1 MTGASGANRTFRS
14 LFGGQEKSF
23 DEVLDLE
30 TDVIG
35 SIEAAASVSGAA
47 IGVAGDEDQDEEEDG
62 EDAMV
67 WKEELLLLD
76 CGVAAKAD
84 GLQLAQHRS
93 MEEWAD
99 DDDEEDNWKD
109 MLQDRVDQL
118 DLAFLPDNDGDDDD
132 AIVFE
137 TRCRLEHQ
145 SVCNLSAHEVH
156 AWNIERTVVGEAAAS
171 TLVHDARMRSIS
183 IDCVARKIQTV
194 EYYRKRSRSL
204 SDTTDMLELPYYSP
218 SRKNSL
224 DSDRSCLSRDIS
236 RDIRGIGEPLAT
248 DATLSVSSSTA
259 ASVLSDTEAMRR
271 FVLDDVKSM
280 SMERLVSD
288 AQRLHFLEDFY
299 HNQQRQDAVSP
310 VILPTAASSSPS
322 VPSSPAMST
331 P

>member
-1 MTGASGANRTFRS
+1 MTGESGANRTFRS

-35 SIEAAASVSGAA
+35 SIEADSSVSGAA
-47 IGVAGDEDQDEEEDG
+47 IVVAVNENKDEEEDG
-62 EDAMV
+62 DDAMV
-67 WKEELLLLD
+67 WKEELLD
-76 CGVAAKAD
+76 CGVAAK
-84 GLQLAQHRS
+84 GNSLQLAQHRS

-99 DDDEEDNWKD
+99 EDDEEDNWKD

-118 DLAFLPDNDGDDDD
+118 DLAFLPDDDGDDD
-132 AIVFE
+132 ASVFE
-137 TRCRLEHQ
+137 TKCRLEQQ
-145 SVCNLSAHEVH
+145 SVCKLSAHEIH
-156 AWNIERTVVGEAAAS
+156 AWNIERAVVGEAAAS
-171 TLVHDARMRSIS
+171 TLVHDARMRSTS

-204 SDTTDMLELPYYSP
+204 SDTTDMLESPYYSL

-224 DSDRSCLSRDIS
+224 GSDRSCLSRDMS
-236 RDIRGIGEPLAT
+236 RDLRGIGEPLPT
-248 DATLSVSSSTA
+248 DATLSISSSTA
-259 ASVLSDTEAMRR
+259 VSVLSDTEAIRR

-280 SMERLVSD
+280 SVERLVSD

-299 HNQQRQDAVSP
+299 QNQRRQDAASP
-310 VILPTAASSSPS
+310 VVLPTAASSPPS